1 MKLVE
6 GKEYKVGIR
15 DGKLGCS
22 DAQDAYKEH
31 GHLLLFKKGDNYMID
46 TPDGENIVFVD
57 DVDYINCIVVFLDP
71 TDFM

>member
-6 GKEYKVGIR
+6 GKEYKIGIR

-31 GHLLLFKKGDNYMID
+31 KSDRSH
-46 TPDGENIVFVD
+46 
-57 DVDYINCIVVFLDP
+57 VVP
-71 TDFM
+71 